1 MIGWFADAERTTQT
15 HLEHH
20 MTHPMVHPSRL
31 LLPYDGPRTITEQ
44 MQLASLLCKAEVG
57 LPPAFRNDAG
67 GVLALMY
74 RAMALDIPLMVAADN
89 LIFDHRGNCA
99 MRARLMKALVTV
111 RAGHR
116 LVPVENTDRRAV
128 VRLEYGDGRDPFI
141 AEWTI
146 ATAVAA
152 GLVKDKSPWSNYA
165 ANMLYWRA
173 MAKAVALGCPE
184 ATLGIAIVEALDDDT
199 DDDTDPTT
207 KPAPIPEEII
217 VTDTE
222 GRPVPDGSVTDI
234 LNDIAEPEPDTSRP
248 IARAETTVQ
257 DLRTAWGRAN
267 RQPDDGTTRPLKRFA
282 WSNGE
287 DHFTLEDVIGDLVEQ
302 VTARDK
308 AKATIE
314 AEATAAANTSGVE
327 TMTAPAGTGTLPCG
341 CDATTVATT
350 GDHTTGCTR

>member
-1 MIGWFADAERTTQT
+1 
-15 HLEHH
+15 
-20 MTHPMVHPSRL
+20 MTHPANPIIHPNRL
-31 LLPYDGPRTITEQ
+31 LLPYDGPRNIADQ
-44 MQLASLLCKAEVG
+44 MQLAALLSKAEVG
-57 LPPAFRNDAG
+57 LPPAFRNDSG

-74 RAMALDIPLMVAADN
+74 RAMSLDIPLMVAADN
-89 LIFDHRGNCA
+89 LVFDHRGNCA

-116 LVPVENTDRRAV
+116 LVPVENTDKRAV
-128 VRLEYGDGRDPFI
+128 VRLEYSDGRDPFV

-152 GLVKDKSPWSNYA
+152 GLVKDKSPWVNYA

-184 ATLGIAIVEALDDDT
+184 ATLGIAIVEALDDD
-199 DDDTDPTT
+199 DDPNDDTDPDT

-217 VTDTE
+217 VTDME

-234 LNDIAEPEPDTSRP
+234 LNEIAEPEPGTGRP
-248 IARAETTVQ
+248 LVRAETTIQ
-257 DLRTAWGRAN
+257 NLRAAWNRAN
-267 RQPDDGTTRPLKRFA
+267 RAPEDGTTRPLKRFA
-282 WSNGE
+282 WTNGT
-287 DHFTLEDVIGDLVEQ
+287 DTFALEQVIGDLVEQ

-308 AKATIE
+308 AKATAE
-314 AEATAAANTSGVE
+314 AEAAAEEAAKNPGAE

-350 GDHTTGCTR
+350 GAHTDGCTR

>member
-1 MIGWFADAERTTQT
+1 
-15 HLEHH
+15 
-20 MTHPMVHPSRL
+20 MTHPMIHPNRL
-31 LLPYDGPRTITEQ
+31 LLPYDGPRNLAEQ
-44 MQLASLLCKAEVG
+44 MQLATLLCKAEIG
-57 LPPAFRNDAG
+57 LPPVFRGDAG

-74 RAMALDIPLMVAADN
+74 RAMSLDIPLMVAADN

-116 LVPVENTDRRAV
+116 LIPVETTDKRAV
-128 VRLEYGDGRDPFI
+128 VRLEYADGRDPFV

-184 ATLGIAIVEALDDDT
+184 ATLGIMIVEALDDD
-199 DDDTDPTT
+199 DPNDDTDTGQR
-207 KPAPIPEEII
+207 PAAIPEEII
-217 VTDTE
+217 VTDMD

-234 LNDIAEPEPDTSRP
+234 LNEIAQPEPGTGRPLALPDTT
-248 IARAETTVQ
+248 IE

-267 RQPDDGTTRPLKRFA
+267 RQPEDGTTRPLKRFA
-282 WSNGE
+282 WSDGN
-287 DHFTLEDVIGDLVEQ
+287 DQFTLEQIIGDLVEQ

-308 AKATIE
+308 AKATAE
-314 AEATAAANTSGVE
+314 AEESAEETAKNPGAE

-341 CDATTVATT
+341 CDATIVATT
-350 GDHTTGCTR
+350 GAHLEGCAR